1 MRPTEIKSKI
11 LHKCQLLLLSFL
23 YWGFRYL
30 GMILPLI
37 LNYFISLLP
46 FQWHSYKVFHMCC
59 TDLCSLLFFL
69 CFFLFFFFYHRG
81 MLRDSLL
88 HPSLFSKAEGWSDAN
103 SAIFIPQSNRGNV
116 KLAVGTAAFYDFYFI
131 FLRQSYS
138 TTWLVGAEIN
148 KLSKVTEPR
157 IELGFLSHQWQ
168 FKIFFHLL

>member
-1 MRPTEIKSKI
+1 MRPTEIKSKV

-69 CFFLFFFFYHRG
+69 CFFFFFF
-81 MLRDSLL
+81 
-88 HPSLFSKAEGWSDAN
+88 
-103 SAIFIPQSNRGNV
+103 FITGECLEILYSIPASSP
-116 KLAVGTAAFYDFYFI
+116 KL
-131 FLRQSYS
+131 
-138 TTWLVGAEIN
+138 
-148 KLSKVTEPR
+148 KVDLMPTQP
-157 IELGFLSHQWQ
+157 FLSPRVTGEMWSWLLALLLSMT
-168 FKIFFHLL
+168 FILFF

>member
-1 MRPTEIKSKI
+1 MRPTETKSKV

-23 YWGFRYL
+23 YWGFRYP

-46 FQWHSYKVFHMCC
+46 FQWHSYTVCHMCC
-59 TDLCSLLFFL
+59 RDFILSFIL
-69 CFFLFFFFYHRG
+69 CFFLFLFLIKGECLEFLYSIPACSPKLKVDLMPTQPFLSPRVTG
-81 MLRDSLL
+81 EMWSWLL
-88 HPSLFSKAEGWSDAN
+88 ALLLSM
-103 SAIFIPQSNRGNV
+103 
-116 KLAVGTAAFYDFYFI
+116 TYFI

-157 IELGFLSHQWQ
+157 IELGVLSHQRQ
-168 FKIFFHLL
+168 CKIFLHLL